1 MKTLQETIDGHFKLN
16 NTYLSDYATK
26 IIDFDDLDLN
36 DICHEI
42 SDGSADVI
50 YYSKAH
56 ALIADASMD
65 EQSEA
70 QDMINDMGGFGEG
83 KTFDDMACIL
93 AYWITYNR
101 MIETLT
107 EEKDSLLTE
116 LEEYVDYLTDF
127 IDDLEQKGFTYEN
140 SAEYEEISE
149 IRNDTEDFLGT
160 LESL

>member
-1 MKTLQETIDGHFKLN
+1 MKTLQETIDAHFKAN

-26 IIDFDDLDLN
+26 IIDFENIDLN
-36 DICHEI
+36 NICHEI
-42 SDGSADVI
+42 SDGSEDVI

-70 QDMINDMGGFGEG
+70 QDVINDMGGFGEG
-83 KTFDDMACIL
+83 KTFDDTACIL

-107 EEKDSLLTE
+107 EEKDDLISTIENYVTE
-116 LEEYVDYLTDF
+116 LHDSLAELDEESEEY
-127 IDDLEQKGFTYEN
+127 EQIEYWMNEGEEFTG
-140 SAEYEEISE
+140 
-149 IRNDTEDFLGT
+149 L

>member
-1 MKTLQETIDGHFKLN
+1 MKTLQETIDGHFKAN

-107 EEKDSLLTE
+107 EEKYE
-116 LEEYVDYLTDF
+116 LVSAIEEYVTDLHDF
-127 IDDLEQKGFTYEN
+127 LAELDEE
-140 SAEYEEISE
+140 SEEYEQIEYWM
-149 IRNDTEDFLGT
+149 NDAEEFLYV